1 LVKHYPGAREPALK
15 GIDLTVAP
23 GEFVAV
29 LGRSGAGKSTLIRC
43 INRLVEP
50 TAGTITWNGRPIT
63 GLHPRELLRVRC
75 GIGMIF
81 QHFNLIP
88 RLDVLTNVIVGRMCT
103 LALWRSLLGVF
114 PPQLIEEAMAALE
127 RVGIAHLAHRRV
139 EELSG
144 GQQQRVAIARAL
156 LKDAP
161 ILILDDALSAV
172 DAETETALLE
182 SLRPLMQGRTTIIVA
197 HRLSAVRDCDK
208 IVVLDGGRVVEEGTH
223 EELLARGGLY
233 RQLYETQRLEAWVDA
248 EAAEALS
255 DASAGRREVAR

>member
-1 LVKHYPGAREPALK
+1 VLEIRGLVKHYPGAREPALK

-144 GQQQRVAIARAL
+144 GQQQRVAIARVL
-156 LKDAP
+156 MQKP
-161 ILILDDALSAV
+161 KMILGDEPVASLDPVTARSILDFLK
-172 DAETETALLE
+172 ELNETAGITMILNLHDVA
-182 SLRPLMQGRTTIIVA
+182 LAKAYATRIV
-197 HRLSAVRDCDK
+197 
-208 IVVLDGGRVVEEGTH
+208 G
-223 EELLARGGLY
+223 LARGVIVYDGPPEGVTDDVLAEIY
-233 RQLYETQRLEAWVDA
+233 PLDA
-248 EAAEALS
+248 V
-255 DASAGRREVAR
+255 GV

>member
-50 TAGTITWNGRPIT
+50 TAGTITWNGQPIT

-114 PPQLIEEAMAALE
+114 PPKLIEEAMAALE

-144 GQQQRVAIARAL
+144 GQQQRVAIARVL
-156 LKDAP
+156 MQKP
-161 ILILDDALSAV
+161 KMILGDEPVASLDPVTARSILDFLKELN
-172 DAETETALLE
+172 ETGFRASTCT
-182 SLRPLMQGRTTIIVA
+182 SGRPKRTPRA
-197 HRLSAVRDCDK
+197 SWASP
-208 IVVLDGGRVVEEGTH
+208 
-223 EELLARGGLY
+223 
-233 RQLYETQRLEAWVDA
+233 
-248 EAAEALS
+248 AA
-255 DASAGRREVAR
+255 